1 MKKPRKDTPLRVFIK
16 GAASL
21 CLSIMISDT
30 VNAAEPSGQ
39 PTHVPE
45 SASEASVA
53 KKEKLICKREKVLG
67 SNRTQKVCKTQSQ
80 IDAEKASA
88 QRFGQQIRNATG
100 VKSTLGQ

>member
-1 MKKPRKDTPLRVFIK
+1 MKKSRKGTLLQASIM

-21 CLSIMISDT
+21 CLSIT
-30 VNAAEPSGQ
+30 VSVTVFAEEPSGED
-39 PTHVPE
+39 HDRSE
-45 SASEASVA
+45 SVSQASMA
-53 KKEKLICKREKVLG
+53 KKEKLICKREKILG

>member
-1 MKKPRKDTPLRVFIK
+1 MDLQRNNGTSSAFGFSSDKLYLALLMLTLSLQSPAGVDDRKADSARK
-16 GAASL
+16 S
-21 CLSIMISDT
+21 
-30 VNAAEPSGQ
+30 AEQ
-39 PTHVPE
+39 
-45 SASEASVA
+45 
-53 KKEKLICKREKVLG
+53 KEKLVCKREKVLG

>member
-1 MKKPRKDTPLRVFIK
+1 MPPL
-16 GAASL
+16 L
-21 CLSIMISDT
+21 
-30 VNAAEPSGQ
+30 E
-39 PTHVPE
+39 PTHP
-45 SASEASVA
+45 SVSTSLNCLTLSLLLITPCAALSMKGTEA
-53 KKEKLICKREKVLG
+53 KKTSQTKEAENREKLVCKREKVLG